1 MLCSHASKYG
11 LQWDRYLSG
20 VLWAYRNTPHEST
33 GEKPFFLM
41 YGLDCKGPTEAAFLP
56 LNMVQPTDFTDYREE
71 LKMSLINAC
80 SLVTAHIRRAQKKY
94 KDQHDKRVYTTE
106 C

>member
-1 MLCSHASKYG
+1 
-11 LQWDRYLSG
+11 
-20 VLWAYRNTPHEST
+20 
-33 GEKPFFLM
+33 M
-41 YGLDCKGPTEAAFLP
+41 YGLDCKGLTEAAFLP

-71 LKMSLINAC
+71 LKMSLTNAR
-80 SLVTAHIRRAQKKY
+80 SLATAHIRRAQKKY